1 MGLNLRELRQ
11 LPPEVAALEQSTR
24 AMAAKHTDSADFY
37 RELTKLSTWQGN
49 GGDAA
54 RAGMQSTAR
63 DHETTA
69 ESLNKAAGDM
79 GKVHTESEGVAKQVS
94 DILNYALQS
103 PTVDVNEDTN
113 QVAAPNTDHL
123 DKDTKAKVA
132 HKVVELQTQVADA
145 LAQGQAVDASLAR
158 AIAAATGT
166 AAPVGGLPW
175 LLKEITPLPEDPK
188 QFTQA
193 WNALSPEEKEAQYQK
208 NHFIGN
214 HPGMPFEDK
223 TKFNERHLGELTH
236 AAQANVDQLQSRVDQ
251 LARQQYMGD
260 HTAATGKEAAD
271 LGPKLQAAKYDLAR
285 YQGVQNAMKTPHDAN
300 GNPVGPKRYLGFI
313 DDKGHGAVSIGNPD
327 KATHNAILVPG
338 TGADLTTI
346 GDDTERS
353 RRMYDAAMTAN
364 PNLRAGDVSVTT
376 WMGYDRP
383 MSVATEA
390 PWPSYAHNGA
400 GALDSFEDGMR
411 ASHLGPPSLD
421 TVIGHSYGTSLVGAA
436 ASGGHHLA
444 ADNIVAV
451 ASPGMLVD
459 HAKDLSINPGG
470 SVYAMTDPHDPIGPA
485 NLFTQF
491 TLGPDPTTADFGAKD
506 LYAGTG
512 LGSGPGGNFP
522 SLEAHS
528 GYWNANTPS
537 LANLGA
543 VIAGVPAPRPA
554 TGP

>member
-11 LPPEVAALEQSTR
+11 LPSEVEALEQSTR
-24 AMAAKHTDSADFY
+24 AMAANHTNSADFY
-37 RELTKLSTWQGN
+37 RELNKLSTWKGQ

-54 RAGMQSTAR
+54 KAGMEVTAR

-69 ESLNKAAGDM
+69 ETLNKAAGDM
-79 GKVHTESEGVAKQVS
+79 NKAHTESETVAKQVG
-94 DILNYALQS
+94 DLLRDAAAHDPVAVEI
-103 PTVDVNEDTN
+103 NEDTN
-113 QVAAPNTDHL
+113 QVIAPNTDYM
-123 DKDTKAKVA
+123 DKEMAAKVA
-132 HKVVELQTQVADA
+132 SKVTHLQMKVAEV
-145 LAQGQAVDASLAR
+145 LAEGESVDASLAR
-158 AIAAATGT
+158 AISAATGT
-166 AAPVGGLPW
+166 TAPVGGLPW

-208 NHFIGN
+208 DHFIGN

-260 HTAATGKEAAD
+260 HSAATGKEAAE

-285 YQGVQNAMKTPHDAN
+285 YQGVQEAMKTPE
-300 GNPVGPKRYLGFI
+300 GTPKRYLGLI
-313 DDKGHGAVSIGNPD
+313 DDKGHAAVSIGNPD
-327 KATHNAILVPG
+327 KATRNAVLVPG
-338 TGADLTTI
+338 TGEDLTGI
-346 GDDTERS
+346 AGDTKRS
-353 RRMYDAAMTAN
+353 LEMYNAALRAD
-364 PNLRAGDVSVTT
+364 PNLQAGDVAVTS
-376 WMGYDRP
+376 WLGYDRP
-383 MSVATEA
+383 MSVVTEA

-421 TVIGHSYGTSLVGAA
+421 TVIGHSYGTTLVGGA
-436 ASGGHHLA
+436 ASGGHHLS

-459 HAKDLSINPGG
+459 HAKDLSINSGG
-470 SVYAMTDPHDPIGPA
+470 SVFVMTDPHDPIAPA

-491 TLGPDPTTADFGAKD
+491 TLGPDPTSADFGGTA
-506 LYAGTG
+506 LYAGTN
-512 LGSGPGGNFP
+512 LGIGPEKGFP
-522 SLEAHS
+522 SLAAHS
-528 GYWNANTPS
+528 GYWTPGTPA

-543 VIAGVPAPRPA
+543 VIAGVPPPRPA
-554 TGP
+554 NS